1 MSNGQSLSV
10 KMSTILLYKY
20 RMTSLHMRSV
30 FDINDMFLVLP
41 GSEEGEGYVPVS
53 AYIFKISNFNC

>member
-20 RMTSLHMRSV
+20 RMTSLHMRSA
-30 FDINDMFLVLP
+30 FDINDMFLELP
-41 GSEEGEGYVPVS
+41 GSEEGGGVRAS
-53 AYIFKISNFNC
+53 QCLFLKDIKF